1 MKNIKIFIL
10 ILTIF
15 NFSYS
20 NLFTEENLSNKIYKN
35 LRCLVCQGQT
45 IADSNSEFAQTIKI
59 VIDDQIN
66 NGMTEGEIYDFMSEK
81 YGTWIL
87 FNPPFKPSSYLLWLL
102 PYFIFIFGGFIFLF
116 FLKKKLKK

>member
-1 MKNIKIFIL
+1 MTRYLKFISFLIF
-10 ILTIF
+10 T
-15 NFSYS
+15 
-20 NLFTEENLSNKIYKN
+20 LFFITSTNGDELKNKIYKN

-45 IADSNSEFAQTIKI
+45 IADSNSEFAQTIKT

-66 NGMTEGEIYDFMSEK
+66 NGMTEREIYDFMSEK

-87 FNPPFKPSSYLLWLL
+87 FNPPFKPSSYLLLLL